1 MDAWCAPAVFAR
13 YFENEVTD
21 LPTDAGSFRFPG
33 LRLPFPEKT
42 EAISMP
48 FCNGDRLDKDQC
60 VGPFRPGATE
70 SNPESLVGV
79 LDVGSG
85 TFVLVNSKLLSE
97 SKVF

>member
-13 YFENEVTD
+13 HFENEVTD
-21 LPTDAGSFRFPG
+21 LLADAGSCLFPG

-42 EAISMP
+42 EAFSMP
-48 FCNGDRLDKDQC
+48 FCNGVRLDKDQC

-79 LDVGSG
+79 LDVGSR
-85 TFVLVNSKLLSE
+85 TFVLENSKLLSQ
-97 SKVF
+97 S